1 MTRFISIIL
10 SFIFLLLSI
19 IHVYWALGGRKGKEN
34 AIPTKDNNTK
44 VFSPGIFSTL
54 IAALGL
60 CAFGVFILIKVK
72 LLNIPIPL
80 LLDKYGLW
88 IIAIIFLLRAI
99 GNFKYVGFFKK
110 IRHTKFGEYDTK
122 YYSPLSLVISIL
134 AFFLELNT

>member
-19 IHVYWALGGRKGKEN
+19 IHVYWALGGTKGKDI

-44 VFSPGIFSTL
+44 VFSPGILSTL
-54 IAALGL
+54 IVALGL
-60 CAFGVFILIKVK
+60 SGFALFILIKVK
-72 LLNIPIPL
+72 RLNLPIPFL
-80 LLDKYGLW
+80 IDKYGLW
-88 IIAIIFLLRAI
+88 IIATIFFLRAI

-122 YYSPLSLVISIL
+122 YYSPSSLIISVMAI
-134 AFFLELNT
+134 FLELNT